1 MKTAS
6 QWRPDSVPK
15 VLSTLIL
22 VFALPAI
29 AATSPNGN
37 AIAEQV
43 EAFLST
49 HLQAEGVTSEDIDI
63 QVFPPATHLDSCN
76 SPAPFL
82 PRPDQPLSGRISIG
96 VRCKESPQNVRYLQ
110 AEVHRFGN
118 RLVITQDIAV
128 GERIRPEVL
137 RQERVDLSRMP
148 AQLLHDPINA
158 IGLQA
163 KRPLRK
169 GHSLTTRDLQAPRL
183 VDRDQ
188 TVTIEASGQG
198 FRLQRQGKALDA
210 GGLGDTIRVRVSQRD
225 IIEARVA
232 GPGILSVTF

>member
-1 MKTAS
+1 MAS
-6 QWRPDSVPK
+6 QWR
-15 VLSTLIL
+15 LSALIM
-22 VFALPAI
+22 VFTLPAI
-29 AATSPNGN
+29 AAVSPNGN
-37 AIAEQV
+37 TITAQV

-49 HLQAEGVTSEDIDI
+49 RLQAEGATPEDTDI
-63 QVFPPATHLDSCN
+63 QVFPPADHLDACH
-76 SPAPFL
+76 SPVPFL
-82 PRPDQPLSGRISIG
+82 PRPDQPLSGRIAIG
-96 VRCKESPQNVRYLQ
+96 VRCAENSQNVRYLQ

-118 RLVITQDIAV
+118 RLVITQDVAT
-128 GERIRPEVL
+128 GERIRPEML
-137 RQERVDLSRMP
+137 RQEQVDLSRMP
-148 AQLLHDPINA
+148 AHILHDPINA

-163 KRPLRK
+163 RRPLQK
-169 GHSLTTRDLQAPRL
+169 GHSLSTRDLQAPRL

-210 GGLGDTIRVRVSQRD
+210 GGLGDMIRVRISQRN